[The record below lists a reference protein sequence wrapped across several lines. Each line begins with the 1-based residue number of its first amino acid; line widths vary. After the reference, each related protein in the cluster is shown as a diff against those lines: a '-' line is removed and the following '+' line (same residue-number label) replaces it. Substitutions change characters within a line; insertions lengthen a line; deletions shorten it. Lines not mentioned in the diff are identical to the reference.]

1 MKNAKGVLIS
11 LGLAIFAVL
20 LIFAYIQKMEQ
31 KYSENSTPMKIFV
44 AAKDLVEGERLDE
57 SNTKPID
64 VPKKYV
70 QPDAIQNP
78 AVIIDRIVSVSLL
91 EGTQILESMLAT
103 QEKAGL
109 AQKIPKDKVA
119 YTVAVNNVTGV
130 AGLAQPGDYVDVLL
144 SVDVGKQQIDKGV
157 TDKETISKVVLE
169 NLLILAVDQRSYKIS
184 AVTPFTAPKGSPG
197 SVFNPEGKGQNLQ
210 NPKISTITL
219 AVGMDQCLRL
229 NMAQEIGSLSIALRS
244 TWNQG
249 NKWDIGALDSHTF
262 LGIEKP
268 VLRKSLPAWVEI
280 RGADEV
286 PKF

>member
-1 MKNAKGVLIS
+1 
-11 LGLAIFAVL
+11 
-20 LIFAYIQKMEQ
+20 
-31 KYSENSTPMKIFV
+31 
-44 AAKDLVEGERLDE
+44 
-57 SNTKPID
+57 
-64 VPKKYV
+64 
-70 QPDAIQNP
+70 
-78 AVIIDRIVSVSLL
+78 
-91 EGTQILESMLAT
+91 MLAT